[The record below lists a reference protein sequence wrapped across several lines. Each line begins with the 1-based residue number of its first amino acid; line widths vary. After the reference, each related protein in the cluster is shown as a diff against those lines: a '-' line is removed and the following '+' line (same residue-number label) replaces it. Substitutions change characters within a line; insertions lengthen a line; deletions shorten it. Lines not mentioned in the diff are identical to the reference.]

1 MDSKDL
7 KKELEK
13 MLEECGL
20 NGEVIDLSN
29 DNDKSEK
36 NIKLTIAQFRVAFC
50 KTSEEEGIKSE
61 CGSCVPSEFFIEILG
76 IEEAEFKKIYE
87 PVMNAMRYCT
97 SRLAKTI
104 NEKNSN

>member
-36 NIKLTIAQFRVAFC
+36 NIKLTIAQFGVAFY
-50 KTSEEEGIKSE
+50 KTSEEEGIKLE

-76 IEEAEFKKIYE
+76 IEEAEFKKIYFQKL
-87 PVMNAMRYCT
+87 P
-97 SRLAKTI
+97 
-104 NEKNSN
+104 NEFHP

>member
-36 NIKLTIAQFRVAFC
+36 NIKLTIAQFGVAFF
-50 KTSEEEGIKSE
+50 KTSEEEGIKLE

-87 PVMNAMRYCT
+87 PVMNAMIYCT
-97 SRLAKTI
+97 RRLAKTI

>member
-36 NIKLTIAQFRVAFC
+36 KHKVNHSSIWSSFLQNKWRR
-50 KTSEEEGIKSE
+50 
-61 CGSCVPSEFFIEILG
+61 
-76 IEEAEFKKIYE
+76 
-87 PVMNAMRYCT
+87 RY
-97 SRLAKTI
+97 
-104 NEKNSN
+104 

>member
-36 NIKLTIAQFRVAFC
+36 NIKITKAQFGVAFC
-50 KTSEEEGIKSE
+50 KTSEEEGIKLE

-87 PVMNAMRYCT
+87 PVMNAMIYCT

>member
-36 NIKLTIAQFRVAFC
+36 NIKLTIAQFGVAFLQN
-50 KTSEEEGIKSE
+50 K
-61 CGSCVPSEFFIEILG
+61 
-76 IEEAEFKKIYE
+76 
-87 PVMNAMRYCT
+87 
-97 SRLAKTI
+97 
-104 NEKNSN
+104 

>member
-13 MLEECGL
+13 LLEECGL

-29 DNDKSEK
+29 DNDKSKK
-36 NIKLTIAQFRVAFC
+36 NIKLTIAQFEVNFY
-50 KTSEEEGIKSE
+50 KTDDDEGIKLE
-61 CGSCVPSEFFIEILG
+61 GGSCVPPEFFTEILG
-76 IEEAEFKKIYE
+76 IEKDEFKKMYE
-87 PVMNAMRYCT
+87 PVINAMRFCT

-104 NEKNSN
+104 NEKRGN

>member
-36 NIKLTIAQFRVAFC
+36 KHKVNHSSIWSSFLQNK
-50 KTSEEEGIKSE
+50 
-61 CGSCVPSEFFIEILG
+61 
-76 IEEAEFKKIYE
+76 
-87 PVMNAMRYCT
+87 
-97 SRLAKTI
+97 
-104 NEKNSN
+104 